1 MRREDDRF
9 FFIFFFPFFPSCCPH
24 ARRGAAGRP
33 WPRMRAP
40 AAAPGSAREDLPPK
54 EGRKK
59 KGGGKVIGNETRGN
73 EFSLVV
79 TPGSR
84 GKLGSGKEAPT
95 PKKSRPR
102 RPTRPQPHPHPKS
115 FSSPLSFPAAP
126 AHSVSV
132 GQTSWERAPQTRLQH
147 PSHSISASPT
157 YSIHPRRT

>member
-1 MRREDDRF
+1 MIGFFYFFSSPSSQAAARTPRGGLWGGPGPACGLLPPLPAQPRRICRQ
-9 FFIFFFPFFPSCCPH
+9 
-24 ARRGAAGRP
+24 RRG
-33 WPRMRAP
+33 
-40 AAAPGSAREDLPPK
+40 E
-54 EGRKK
+54 KK
-59 KGGGKVIGNETRGN
+59 RGGKVIGNETRGN